1 MAGTKNVCQLTVQIP
16 LYALFNQRNCFLLSF
31 SQNHCA
37 GLVHLEVAKCKT
49 LFFLRRST
57 SPEAIYAARAAC
69 LGSRSAPDIVG
80 NPAGQRVVFGGSA
93 GGLKEGIR
101 PAEEEPRP
109 HSGLR
114 TKHTALQAGLR
125 RLVLYPRRV
134 PFLGEAIPGLPLVK
148 LALGGPN

>member
-1 MAGTKNVCQLTVQIP
+1 M
-16 LYALFNQRNCFLLSF
+16 
-31 SQNHCA
+31 QNP
-37 GLVHLEVAKCKT
+37 
-49 LFFLRRST
+49 FF
-57 SPEAIYAARAAC
+57 PPIDI
-69 LGSRSAPDIVG
+69 SRSDICPSGGLPGLPQRSPDIVG
-80 NPAGQRVVFGGSA
+80 NPAVQRVAFGGSA

-101 PAEEEPRP
+101 PAEGEPRP

-114 TKHTALQAGLR
+114 TKHTVLQAGLR